1 MDRVL
6 SLERSR
12 GIYDSGWL
20 VSKRICFSSVF
31 SVGFLA
37 LLGGVLL
44 GRYSLH
50 REMELRSQTDTV
62 QVGGTT
68 DDVASLIVQD
78 VRVESIH
85 RLIKTLTDKS
95 DESWNHR
102 QAELIRQHFKEQG
115 FDIVSPI
122 QSSAIM
128 LTYANPDRQNT
139 VLIVDKRDSLYNC
152 THLVKESPFKQN
164 VKLLSKVVEG
174 DLVYINFG
182 RDTDYDV
189 LKMNNIAIENKI
201 VLARLGTSSP
211 LELVFEALRRGVAG
225 VLLFADPQQYA
236 GAVDASLWP
245 LFTPAQMA
253 LLHLL
258 NSENIHEDVQSED
271 MSSAECVP
279 VQVVSAEYAKRL
291 FEEMKTDQDERVP
304 EDWRGD
310 LSEYH
315 FQSSQTR
322 LSLRL
327 EVNTVSV
334 ERRFYNVIAGIKGVQ
349 EPDRYVMVSSSRNSV
364 EGGDHA
370 KYSGGSAAM
379 MELARVFN
387 MLRTTRGWRPR
398 RSMLFFSWG
407 LALAEAHYTS
417 PLISDDWLSVL
428 DNTEVAYVSVNA
440 PVTGNEMLL
449 VHSSPLMF
457 KVLRDASALVPNPS
471 PAEVAAGRTT
481 LADSWQQLAN
491 ITLPDSDD
499 FMHTM
504 IHNEGIPGI
513 DFSFTNSKS
522 QPGDL
527 ADPELRYLKA
537 VTQLWGVLLVRLA
550 ESPAVPFSPLDYAD
564 FLNHSLATTE
574 GRFSYAIQS
583 HALHL
588 DQLRAAIS
596 ELRAA
601 AVTFQGRMEHAESL
615 DQLQLRILND
625 QLLQFEAMFV
635 NSESYEDRLAL
646 GLNRHTVL
654 EPPKEL
660 SEPVVGFGRL
670 QELLNELLWM
680 HDTTS
685 LKEYISL
692 LTISVERAKHRLTGP
707 LNLPSS

>member
-1 MDRVL
+1 MEDRMSAVPLMALHNSCNRADGEARDSDQLSDDDPLESVL
-6 SLERSR
+6 ARIVDRPKSYHAREFWSGLIFSLVI
-12 GIYDSGWL
+12 GIVAG
-20 VSKRICFSSVF
+20 FVF
-31 SVGFLA
+31 SYVVFVSIDKNNKVTVKTSEHSNLQIA
-37 LLGGVLL
+37 LSAIVE
-44 GRYSLH
+44 RVTSK
-50 REMELRSQTDTV
+50 S
-62 QVGGTT
+62 
-68 DDVASLIVQD
+68 VASYLEKL
-78 VRVESIH
+78 R
-85 RLIKTLTDKS
+85 TLTDKS

-349 EPDRYVMVSSSRNSV
+349 EP
-364 EGGDHA
+364 
-370 KYSGGSAAM
+370 
-379 MELARVFN
+379 
-387 MLRTTRGWRPR
+387 GWRPR